1 MTSQTNPLSSLAGA
15 PSARFTMQP
24 SSLTEISLH
33 SPSYLYTRSGW
44 RQACTPGRCTG
55 CAMHR
60 VPARPEDSPIAGHQ
74 LLLHAVP
81 ARPPDSHRRRLQ
93 AASSRCTGPT
103 SDVSPTHVEL
113 ALYRPASFCP
123 SMPTHRASTY
133 RHSHAAVLAKSLF
146 ASIV

>member
-1 MTSQTNPLSSLAGA
+1 MTSQTNPLSSLAGT

-33 SPSYLYTRSGW
+33 SPSYLYTR
-44 RQACTPGRCTG
+44 APPGRCTG

-81 ARPPDSHRRRLQ
+81 AWPPDSHRRRLQ

-123 SMPTHRASTY
+123 SMPTHRASTPGQK
-133 RHSHAAVLAKSLF
+133 HAAEPVKPLLTY
-146 ASIV
+146 IV